1 MTRRLLLGFVAGFI
15 ATLVFH
21 QIALWI
27 LAHFHWI
34 DRAPWNMKPVPP
46 FGVPS
51 VISLAFWGGVWGA
64 VMIALLAKSRYL
76 LLASTIF
83 GAVLPTLV
91 AGLIIQPMI
100 KHQPMPHSGKMVA
113 VGLIVNGAWGLGTAL
128 IYLALERRRPRR
140 LA

>member
-27 LAHFHWI
+27 LHYFHYI
-34 DRAPWNMKPVPP
+34 DRAPWSMKPVPP
-46 FGVPS
+46 WGVPA

-64 VMIALLAKSRYL
+64 IMIAILAKTRQF
-76 LLASTIF
+76 LLASTLF
-83 GAVLPTLV
+83 GAILPTLAAAFIV
-91 AGLIIQPMI
+91 APL
-100 KHQPMPHSGKMVA
+100 KHQPIPHSAKLLV

-128 IYLALERRRPRR
+128 IYR
-140 LA
+140 LLSRGRA

>member
-1 MTRRLLLGFVAGFI
+1 MTRRLLLGFVAGFV

-21 QIALWI
+21 QIALAI
-27 LAHFHWI
+27 FAHFHWI

-64 VMIALLAKSRYL
+64 AMIALLAKSRNL
-76 LLASTIF
+76 LLASTLF

-91 AGLIIQPMI
+91 AGLIIQPLI
-100 KHQPMPHSGKMVA
+100 KHQPMPHSGKMV
-113 VGLIVNGAWGLGTAL
+113 VIGLVINGAWGLGTAL
-128 IYLALERRRPRR
+128 IYR
-140 LA
+140 LLSGGR

>member
-21 QIALWI
+21 QIALAI
-27 LAHFHWI
+27 LHYFHWI
-34 DRAPWNMKPVPP
+34 DRAAWSMKPVPP
-46 FGVPS
+46 FGVPA

-64 VMIALLAKSRYL
+64 VMIAILAKSRNL

-83 GAVLPTLV
+83 GAILPTLV
-91 AGLIIQPMI
+91 AAVVIAPL
-100 KHQPMPHSGKMVA
+100 KHQPMPHSGKLLA

-128 IYLALERRRPRR
+128 IYRMLSGRR
-140 LA
+140 

>member
-21 QIALWI
+21 QIALAVF
-27 LAHFHWI
+27 AHLHWV

-46 FGVPS
+46 LGVPA

-64 VMIALLAKSRYL
+64 VMIALLAKSRNL
-76 LLASTIF
+76 LLASTLF

-91 AGLIIQPMI
+91 AGLIIQPLI
-100 KHQPMPHSGKMVA
+100 KHQPMPHTAKMVI
-113 VGLIVNGAWGLGTAL
+113 VGLVINGAWGLGTAL
-128 IYLALERRRPRR
+128 IYRLMSGRR
-140 LA
+140 

>member
-27 LAHFHWI
+27 FHYFHWV
-34 DRAPWNMKPVPP
+34 DRAPWAMKPVPP
-46 FGVPS
+46 FGVPA

-64 VMIALLAKSRYL
+64 VMIAILAKSKQL
-76 LLASTIF
+76 LLASTLF

-91 AGLIIQPMI
+91 AGLIIQPLI
-100 KHQPMPHSGKMVA
+100 KHQPLPHNGKLIV
-113 VGLIVNGAWGLGTAL
+113 VGLVINGAWGLGTAL
-128 IYLALERRRPRR
+128 IYRVMAGGRR
-140 LA
+140 